1 VERVKYSMLMQASR
15 LLPKRKREEAQVWL
29 DAHLVPMRS
38 RVGSPSEGE
47 GQEHTSGLLLALLS

>member
-1 VERVKYSMLMQASR
+1 MQASH

-29 DAHLVPMRS
+29 DAHLVPMRG